1 MMNSKMDKTITLE
14 DFYMLCVIGKGSYA
28 KVVLVKKKDTG
39 EIMALKILKKEMVE
53 RRKQEEH
60 VKTER
65 EVLAHVAHPFI
76 AKLHYA
82 FQNEKKLYFALEYCP
97 GGELFN
103 LLQKRKYFTEDQARF
118 YVAQMVLA
126 IEFLHA
132 KDFIYRDLKPENVL
146 LDRQGYIRITDF
158 GLSKGNIKTGK
169 DARSVCGTPEYLAPE
184 VILRQG
190 HGKAVDWWTVGCII
204 YELLTGLPPYYT
216 SDREELFD
224 RIKLS
229 SVKYP
234 SNFSTSVKDL
244 LTGLF
249 QKDPEKRLG
258 SGPDG
263 AKAIRNHPWFA
274 SVDWEGLLRREVK
287 GPFVPVI
294 RDDLD
299 VSNFDPEFTETA
311 VESYKGNT
319 FEKTYTDYAGFT
331 YEETNNMM

>member
-1 MMNSKMDKTITLE
+1 MNKLDKNITLE

-65 EVLAHVAHPFI
+65 EVLAKVVHPFI

-118 YVAQMVLA
+118 YIVQIVLA
-126 IEFLHA
+126 IEHLHA

-146 LDRQGYIRITDF
+146 LDAQGYIRITDF
-158 GLSKGNIKTGK
+158 GLSKGNIKGGK

-190 HGKAVDWWTVGCII
+190 HGKAVDWWTVGCIT

-234 SNFSTSVKDL
+234 SNFSPSVKDL

-249 QKDPEKRLG
+249 QKEPDMRLG
-258 SGPDG
+258 SGQDG
-263 AKAIRNHPWFA
+263 TKAIKSHPWFA
-274 SVDWEGLLRREVK
+274 GIDYEAFLRKEIK
-287 GPFVPVI
+287 APFVPVI

-311 VESYKGNT
+311 VESYKGNSAMDKI
-319 FEKTYTDYAGFT
+319 FNNYDGFSYA
-331 YEETNNMM
+331 ETEGMM

>member
-1 MMNSKMDKTITLE
+1 MNGRMDKNVTLD
-14 DFYMLCVIGKGSYA
+14 DFYMLCVIGKGAYA
-28 KVVLVKKKDTG
+28 KVVLVKHKSTG

-53 RRKQEEH
+53 KRKQQEH

-65 EVLAHVAHPFI
+65 EVLATVTHPFI
-76 AKLHYA
+76 AKLYYA

-118 YVAQMVLA
+118 YISQVVLA
-126 IEFLHA
+126 LEYLHS

-146 LDRQGYIRITDF
+146 LDKQGYIRITDF
-158 GLSKGNIKTGK
+158 GLSKGNIKGGK
-169 DARSVCGTPEYLAPE
+169 DAKSVCGTPEYLAPE
-184 VILRQG
+184 VIMRQG

-229 SVKYP
+229 NVKYP
-234 SNFSTSVKDL
+234 SNFSTPVKDL
-244 LTGLF
+244 LNGLF
-249 QKDPEKRLG
+249 QKDPENRLG
-258 SGPDG
+258 GGPEG
-263 AKAIRNHPWFA
+263 AKAIKNHPWF
-274 SVDWEGLLRREVK
+274 SSIDWDAIMRKEVK
-287 GPFVPVI
+287 APFVPVI
-294 RDDLD
+294 RDELD

-311 VESYKGNT
+311 VESFKGSALDKAYN
-319 FEKTYTDYAGFT
+319 DYEGFT
-331 YEETNNMM
+331 YEDDKGMK